1 MSWRTVETELL
12 KIITDAVPSTVKVM
26 TADDV
31 AELVD
36 RSQFAP
42 SAQILY
48 TGLTVQ
54 DQNAKAVAVTYQFD
68 IAVCMRSA
76 SEQGRN
82 GVAKLSA
89 TDLSEQLI
97 AALIG
102 RSTSS
107 TTRMPI
113 KLVNSTA
120 PVAAAGYVYIPTSY
134 EVSSVIKATT

>member
-12 KIITDAVPSTVKVM
+12 NIITEAVPSTVKVM

-42 SAQILY
+42 SAQLLY

-54 DQNAKAVAVTYQFD
+54 GQNSKAVAVTYQFD

-102 RSTSS
+102 RSISS

-120 PVAAAGYVYIPTSY
+120 PVPAAGYVYIQTSY
-134 EVSSVIKATT
+134 EVSSVINATT

>member
-12 KIITDAVPSTVKVM
+12 NIITEAVPSTVKVM

-54 DQNAKAVAVTYQFD
+54 GQNSKAVAVTYQFD

-102 RSTSS
+102 RSISS

-120 PVAAAGYVYIPTSY
+120 PVPAAGYVYIQTSY
-134 EVSSVIKATT
+134 EVSSVINATT